1 MFLIGIFLYIPM
13 KTSELKAGDYNPY
26 YQTYINTLGEDAEL
40 LNVLNKQSN
49 NFPQFMGS
57 IPDDKLHYAYA
68 EGKWSVA
75 EVLQHIIDTERV
87 FQYRALRFSRN
98 DATPLPGFD
107 QDVFAD
113 GVQMENSTKETIIA
127 EYSAV
132 RASTIALFASFDN
145 EALKRLGTASDSPM
159 SVGALGFITCGHQRH
174 HRNVL
179 RERYL

>member
-1 MFLIGIFLYIPM
+1 M
-13 KTSELKAGDYNPY
+13 KTSELKVGDYNPY
-26 YQTYINTLGEDAEL
+26 YQTYINTLGEEVNL
-40 LNVLNKQSN
+40 LNILNKQSN
-49 NFPQFMGS
+49 NFPEFMAN
-57 IPDDKLHYAYA
+57 IPDDKLHHAYA

-98 DATPLPGFD
+98 DAIPLPGFD

-113 GVQMENSTKETIIA
+113 GVQMKNSSKETIIV
-127 EYSAV
+127 EYTTV
-132 RASTIALFASFDN
+132 RASTIALFTSFDN
-145 EALKRLGTASDSPM
+145 EVLKRLGKASDSPM
-159 SVGALGFITCGHQRH
+159 SVGALGFIICGHQRH